1 MTATNLTPRAYAD
14 AATSVPSGV
23 QPGPYVAELGGDE
36 SAGTVTVFVIGMRIN
51 RLRAVRSWWPVV
63 SAMPRMLSELS
74 ADPDSG
80 LLGARNYFSGRVVMV
95 LQYWRSADALGA
107 YARDPARQ
115 HQPAWMLFNR
125 AAAGSGDVG
134 IFHETYEVDAASIET
149 VYANMPPFGLGLATS
164 TAPRGTRRTSRTARR
179 VRGSE
184 SEVSATP

>member
-1 MTATNLTPRAYAD
+1 MTAASLTPRAYAD
-14 AATSVPSGV
+14 AAASVPSGV
-23 QPGPYVAELGGDE
+23 QPGPYVAEPGGAD
-36 SAGTVTVFVIGMRIN
+36 SVGTVTVFVIGMRVN
-51 RLRAVRSWWPVV
+51 RLRAVRTWWPLFT
-63 SAMPRMLSELS
+63 AMPRMLSELS
-74 ADPDSG
+74 AEPDSG
-80 LLGARNYFSGRVVMV
+80 LLGARGYFSGRVLVV
-95 LQYWRSADALGA
+95 LQYWRSVDALGA

-184 SEVSATP
+184 AEVSATP

>member
-14 AATSVPSGV
+14 AASSVPTGV
-23 QPGPYVAELGGDE
+23 QPGPYVAEPGGDD
-36 SAGTVTVFVIGMRIN
+36 ATGTVAVFVIGMRIN
-51 RLRAVRSWWPVV
+51 RLRAVRSWWPVFI
-63 SAMPRMLSELS
+63 AMPRMLSELS
-74 ADPDSG
+74 TEPDSG
-80 LLGARNYFSGRVVMV
+80 LLGARSYFSGRVLMV
-95 LQYWRSADALGA
+95 LQYWRSVDDLGA

-115 HQPAWMLFNR
+115 HQPAWMRFNR